1 MDTTKNYKN
10 LASSI
15 VLLAIEDTI
24 KAIQGKRP
32 TGINLPLKKIN
43 FEEIIQEN
51 YRFFKFDWFA
61 TISDLDGG
69 RLVKLFE
76 DNKEYIKKNGKIRG
90 FKWEI

>member
-1 MDTTKNYKN
+1 MDTNGNYKN

-43 FEEIIQEN
+43 FEEIIEEN
-51 YRFFKFDWFA
+51 YRFFKSDYFA
-61 TISDLDGG
+61 TICDLDGEK
-69 RLVKLFE
+69 LVKLFE
-76 DNKEYIKKNGKIRG
+76 NNKEYIKKNDKIRG
-90 FKWEI
+90 FKWDI

>member
-1 MDTTKNYKN
+1 MDTNGNYKN

-32 TGINLPLKKIN
+32 TGINLSLKKIN
-43 FEEIIQEN
+43 FEEIIEEN
-51 YRFFKFDWFA
+51 YRFFKSDYFA
-61 TISDLDGG
+61 TICDLDGEK
-69 RLVKLFE
+69 LVKLFE
-76 DNKEYIKKNGKIRG
+76 NNKEYIKKNDKIRG

>member
-1 MDTTKNYKN
+1 MDTNGNYKN

-32 TGINLPLKKIN
+32 TGINLALKQIN
-43 FEEIIQEN
+43 FEEIIEEN
-51 YRFFKFDWFA
+51 YRFFKSDWFA
-61 TISDLDGG
+61 TISDLDGND
-69 RLVKLFE
+69 LVKLFE

-90 FKWEI
+90 LKW